1 MTDFCFS
8 IRLSDK
14 RELCLAPVSRDAF
27 EANGA
32 HALGDDCG
40 YFIYEFDT
48 EHPAAGIEILGKAL
62 SYEAAI
68 RLVDIYMS
76 AATSKLPPYADSSLD
91 GIHAHE
97 TSARSDRGP
106 LDKFVE

>member
-40 YFIYEFDT
+40 YFIER
-48 EHPAAGIEILGKAL
+48 PSAGIEILAKAA
-62 SYEAAI
+62 SYEAAV

-76 AATSKLPPYADSSLD
+76 AAVSSGLPYTDSTGVGSPNILS
-91 GIHAHE
+91 G
-97 TSARSDRGP
+97 R
-106 LDKFVE
+106 L

>member
-48 EHPAAGIEILGKAL
+48 ERPSAGIEILAKAA
-62 SYEAAI
+62 SYEAAV

-76 AATSKLPPYADSSLD
+76 AAVSSGLPYTDSTGVGSPNILS
-91 GIHAHE
+91 G
-97 TSARSDRGP
+97 R
-106 LDKFVE
+106 L

>member
-40 YFIYEFDT
+40 YFIER
-48 EHPAAGIEILGKAL
+48 PSAGIEILAKAA
-62 SYEAAI
+62 SYEAAGGHLYVGSSVK
-68 RLVDIYMS
+68 R
-76 AATSKLPPYADSSLD
+76 AT
-91 GIHAHE
+91 IH
-97 TSARSDRGP
+97 
-106 LDKFVE
+106 

>member
-27 EANGA
+27 EANNA

-48 EHPAAGIEILGKAL
+48 EHPTA
-62 SYEAAI
+62 
-68 RLVDIYMS
+68 
-76 AATSKLPPYADSSLD
+76 
-91 GIHAHE
+91 
-97 TSARSDRGP
+97 
-106 LDKFVE
+106 